1 MRRKLAIALFL
12 ILVFSIIA
20 IVFKKESI
28 GQKSTETESEFTASD
43 NDKLSLPIPQRSD
56 SVLNTW
62 IAYVF
67 RAPIK
72 ELNKRD
78 ENRPNYTLILETEN
92 KTIPPLF
99 LSERV
104 AVFKVVDE
112 QQINMSIDE
121 LQKGTVVDVFASY
134 NIDNNSWS
142 VGRII
147 IPPEEVPQNIQD

>member
-1 MRRKLAIALFL
+1 MRRKLAIALFF

-20 IVFKKESI
+20 IVARDKI
-28 GQKSTETESEFTASD
+28 GQRNTPVKTAPVATG
-43 NDKLSLPIPQRSD
+43 NNRLSLPVAQRTE

-72 ELNKRD
+72 EMKQLG
-78 ENRPNYTLILETEN
+78 EGSSNYSLILETDN
-92 KTIPPLF
+92 KAIPTLF
-99 LSERV
+99 LSERTPV
-104 AVFKVVDE
+104 LRVVDN
-112 QQINMSIDE
+112 QQTPISLSE
-121 LQKGTVVDVFASY
+121 LQVGTLVDVFASY

-147 IPPEEVPQNIQD
+147 IPPELETQDVQD